1 MNPKI
6 ADFGM
11 LRLFD
16 LDETQG
22 TASRIVRIKTFGK
35 YQVARRTTGLGRG
48 RMLRTS
54 LAFNSIYKTNLHTA
68 QATLIS
74 AANTNNSGFYTA
86 SVGNGLDKVNAL
98 VYCRDDMQPDICRSC
113 VKDTINQSR
122 ELCPSTKEANIWYAE
137 CVLRYSNASIFNNVE
152 YWPIVHIS
160 NGRNASNT
168 DQFSID
174 LRNLLDKLKGQATQ
188 EKFATGD
195 TRGPDFLTI
204 YGLMKCSPDLFS
216 IQCNNCLD
224 GLMERIPS
232 CCSGKIGARIVNP
245 SCQLR
250 YETYIFSSGAIVD
263 APPPQPQLPPT
274 LPSPPLP
281 VAGKDDNNTPTVII
295 IVVVVLVGIL
305 IMLLLLVCIFKR
317 KRKQRTT
324 TGRLLNNNVEDISS
338 AESLQY
344 DFGTIEVATNYFS
357 DSNKLGQGG
366 FGAVYKGTLQNGQE
380 IAVKR
385 LSRGSSQ
392 GQPEFINEVILVAK
406 LQHRNLVRLLGF
418 CFEGNEKLLIYEF
431 VPNASLDHFIFD
443 PVKRSY
449 LDWERRYKIIGG
461 VARGILYLHED
472 SRLRI
477 IHRDLKAS
485 NVLLDAEMNPKIAD
499 FGMARLFDLDETQG
513 ITNRIVG
520 TYGYMAPEY
529 AMYGQFSVK
538 SDVFSFG
545 VLVLEILSGQK
556 NHSFRNGEYEE
567 DLASFAWKNWR
578 EGTPSNAIDQI
589 VRNSGSIHEMIR
601 CIHIAL
607 LCVQENVADRPTM
620 ASVVLMLS
628 SFSHTLAVP
637 SEPAFFVQ
645 SIIGQEVSLSTDNTN
660 SRVSGRSGN
669 SKENSV
675 INEASFTDPY
685 PR

>member
-1 MNPKI
+1 MI
-6 ADFGM
+6 LVASQGSSLLILCIFICSVSVIRSDFFNHACGRDNNVNYTSNS
-11 LRLFD
+11 LYKAN
-16 LDETQG
+16 LD
-22 TASRIVRIKTFGK
+22 
-35 YQVARRTTGLGRG
+35 
-48 RMLRTS
+48 
-54 LAFNSIYKTNLHTA
+54 TA
-68 QATLIS
+68 QSTLIS

-86 SVGNGLDKVNAL
+86 SVGEGPDQVNAL
-98 VYCRDDMQPDICRSC
+98 VYCRDDVQPDICRSC
-113 VKDTINQSR
+113 VKDSINRLR
-122 ELCPSTKEANIWYAE
+122 ESCNSTKEADIWYDE
-137 CVLRYSNASIFNNVE
+137 CVLRYSNGSIFNNVE
-152 YWPIVHIS
+152 TWPLVYLRNPS
-160 NGRNASNT
+160 NASDM
-168 DQFSID
+168 DQFNKELGD
-174 LRNLLDKLKGQATQ
+174 LLYKLKGQATQ
-188 EKFATGD
+188 EKFASGE
-195 TRGPDFLTI
+195 TRYIFTNI
-204 YGLMKCSPDLFS
+204 YGLMKCSPDLS
-216 IQCNNCLD
+216 STQCNNCLD
-224 GLMERIPS
+224 GLMASIQS
-232 CCSGKIGARIVNP
+232 CCSGKIGGRIINP

-250 YETYIFSSGAIVD
+250 FEIYNFYNETIAA
-263 APPPQPQLPPT
+263 APPPQVPPP
-274 LPSPPLP
+274 PSVPP
-281 VAGKDDNNTPTVII
+281 VTGKDDNNTPTVII
-295 IVVVVLVGIL
+295 IVLVIVGIFV
-305 IMLLLLVCIFKR
+305 MLVVLVCIFKR

-324 TGRLLNNNVEDISS
+324 TGRFPNDNEEDVSS
-338 AESLQY
+338 SESLQY

-392 GQPEFINEVILVAK
+392 GQQEFINEVILVAK

-418 CFEGNEKLLIYEF
+418 CFEGTEKLLIYEF
-431 VPNASLDHFIFD
+431 VQNASLDHFIFD
-443 PVKRSY
+443 SVKRSY
-449 LDWERRYKIIGG
+449 LDWEKRYKIIGG

-485 NVLLDAEMNPKIAD
+485 NVLLDTEMNPKIAD
-499 FGMARLFDLDETQG
+499 FGMARLFNLDETQG

-645 SIIGQEVSLSTDNTN
+645 SIIGQEVSFSTDNTN
-660 SRVSGRSGN
+660 SRVSNRSGN

-675 INEASFTDPY
+675 KYSINEASFTDPY